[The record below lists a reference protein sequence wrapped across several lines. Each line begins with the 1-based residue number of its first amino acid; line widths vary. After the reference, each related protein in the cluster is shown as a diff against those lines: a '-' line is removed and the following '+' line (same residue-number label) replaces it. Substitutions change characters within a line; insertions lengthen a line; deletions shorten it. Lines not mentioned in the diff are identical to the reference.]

1 MEMIVYLKVKKEEL
15 PRCKE
20 FAYID
25 GDESRGNKYYVIDA
39 SSVDM
44 MHPLHASCTCKI
56 VVVSILGE
64 DGDNAEEDEEADM
77 LNDFGSENTKKLIG
91 RYQAV
96 NDMYN
101 KQNFKLAEGQAK
113 PTNLNGW
120 KEIVV
125 NANIELLNRVTK
137 SVRQKTYEMMP

>member
-1 MEMIVYLKVKKEEL
+1 MEMIVYLKVKEEEL

-20 FAYID
+20 FAFVD
-25 GDESRGNKYYVIDA
+25 GVESRGYKYYVIDP
-39 SSVDM
+39 SIVDM
-44 MHPLHASCTCKI
+44 QHPIHNSCTCKV

-64 DGDNAEEDEEADM
+64 SDDNSNEEDTAD
-77 LNDFGSENTKKLIG
+77 LLGEIGSESTKKLIN
-91 RYQAV
+91 RYEAV
-96 NDMYN
+96 NNMYN

-125 NANIELLNRVTK
+125 NANIDLLNRVTK
-137 SVRQKTYEMMP
+137 SVRQKTYEMLP